1 MRRLTSR
8 PILFPAFASADG
20 FHNETTLFRP
30 GLKRD
35 SAEDKTMPKVI
46 LVVIDGCR
54 PDALARAATPTVDSL
69 MASGAST
76 MTARTVAPPL
86 TLPAHFSLL
95 TSLNPRDHHVTTN
108 TDRPS
113 LAPTACSIF
122 ETVKKQ
128 GLTTA
133 LAYSWEP
140 LRNLAP
146 PKALDAS
153 FYLDTHGTGHTDLD
167 IVDYA
172 IRMLTRQQ
180 PDFFFLYLEGVD
192 QAGHDHGWMS
202 PPYLAAVERADAAVG
217 QLLQA
222 LASAGLANDYAIVL
236 QSDHGGQG
244 GQHLEPT
251 DKVMTIPWMVR
262 GAGIRRGHAI
272 KAAVSILDT
281 APAIT
286 RLMGL
291 PPHASWIGRVPEE
304 IF

>member
-1 MRRLTSR
+1 M
-8 PILFPAFASADG
+8 
-20 FHNETTLFRP
+20 TLLRP
-30 GLKRD
+30 GLKGDRD
-35 SAEDKTMPKVI
+35 ENQTMAKVI

-54 PDALARAATPTVDSL
+54 PDAIAQAATPAIDSL
-69 MASGAST
+69 IASGAST

-113 LAPTACSIF
+113 LAPRTCSII
-122 ETVKKQ
+122 ETMKKQ

-133 LAYSWEP
+133 IAYSWEP

-153 FYLDTHGTGHTDLD
+153 FYLDTHRTGHTDLD

-172 IRMLTRQQ
+172 IRMLTRQL

-244 GQHLEPT
+244 RQHLEQT
-251 DKVMTIPWMVR
+251 DKVMTIPWIAH
-262 GAGIRRGHAI
+262 GAGIRRGHPI
-272 KAAVSILDT
+272 QSAVSILDT
-281 APAIT
+281 APVIA

-291 PPHASWIGRVPEE
+291 PLDDSWAGRVPEE
-304 IF
+304 IFA